1 MAAPGAQLDATLHT
15 MQQQLDAVQLQL
27 NTMQLQLAALPAQ
40 LAALPA
46 QVAALIN
53 APAISGQIA
62 RNVQSVVSARGLNRH
77 DRDAEPYTVVLRED
91 GTAPPHWPVPPA
103 AGFDRDALLR
113 GPLALVDVLLADYG
127 LAHGAAAGTSLARRN
142 ALARHIGTMQG

>member
-1 MAAPGAQLDATLHT
+1 M
-15 MQQQLDAVQLQL
+15 
-27 NTMQLQLAALPAQ
+27 
-40 LAALPA
+40 
-46 QVAALIN
+46 AALIN

-62 RNVQSVVSARGLNRH
+62 RDVLSVVSARGLNRH